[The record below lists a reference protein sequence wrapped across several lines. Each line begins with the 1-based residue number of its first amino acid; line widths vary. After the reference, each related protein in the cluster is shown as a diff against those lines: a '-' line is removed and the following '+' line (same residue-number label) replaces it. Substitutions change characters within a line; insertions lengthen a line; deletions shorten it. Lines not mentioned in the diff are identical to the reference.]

1 MGCYLLGS
9 QQHDACLDA
18 KNDPLLKLNTVIPS
32 EDFRDRLEATWRT
45 PPAKRKLKAGSK
57 PLDAVMMFKAIVL
70 CSLYNLPD
78 DQVEYQIRDRLS
90 FIRFLGSGIEAIVP
104 DAKTIWLYRDRLA
117 DADVVDGLFADFD
130 GYLKDQGYLAMG
142 DQIIDASIVSVPR

>member
-1 MGCYLLGS
+1 
-9 QQHDACLDA
+9 
-18 KNDPLLKLNTVIPS
+18 
-32 EDFRDRLEATWRT
+32 
-45 PPAKRKLKAGSK
+45 
-57 PLDAVMMFKAIVL
+57 MMFKAIVL

-130 GYLKDQGYLAMG
+130 GYLKDQGYLAME